1 MSVLSALLQV
11 KTDTE
16 SVGHVRKMKA
26 GCVSLGHLLSP
37 TYQKEKISDCQG
49 FSTPHNVH
57 PAASGKDSPIPHI
70 CPVSQGPPCALT
82 VCLCLWRFSFHWI
95 NMNIPWYLCPF
106 RSFPSF
112 HESFSWGGLP
122 LVLCVCQDTFLSLTE
137 GGLFSFSSFLI
148 SFLSETEPYVVAQIG
163 LKLTK

>member
-26 GCVSLGHLLSP
+26 GCVSLGHLLGP

-57 PAASGKDSPIPHI
+57 PAASGTDSPIPHV
-70 CPVSQGPPCALT
+70 CPVSQGLPCAFT
-82 VCLCLWRFSFHWI
+82 VCLCLWRFSFRWTNMSIHW
-95 NMNIPWYLCPF
+95 YFCPF
-106 RSFPSF
+106 RCLPFIPRELLFGGGGYLWFCVSIRIPSF
-112 HESFSWGGLP
+112 LWLREASFR
-122 LVLCVCQDTFLSLTE
+122 FLL
-137 GGLFSFSSFLI
+137 SFLV
-148 SFLSETEPYVVAQIG
+148 SFLSETVSYFVA
-163 LKLTK
+163 

>member
-26 GCVSLGHLLSP
+26 GCVSLGHLLGP

-57 PAASGKDSPIPHI
+57 PAASGTDSPIPHV
-70 CPVSQGPPCALT
+70 CPVSQGLPCAFT
-82 VCLCLWRFSFHWI
+82 VCLCLWRFSFRWTKYEHSLVFLSVSLPSLHSTRASLGRI
-95 NMNIPWYLCPF
+95 TFGSVCPSGYLPF
-106 RSFPSF
+106 SDWGRRVFVFFFLSSFPF
-112 HESFSWGGLP
+112 
-122 LVLCVCQDTFLSLTE
+122 FLRQSLI
-137 GGLFSFSSFLI
+137 L
-148 SFLSETEPYVVAQIG
+148 
-163 LKLTK
+163 

>member
-57 PAASGKDSPIPHI
+57 PAASGTDSPIPHI

-106 RSFPSF
+106 RCLPFIPWELLLGGDYLWFCVSVKIPSFLWLREACFLFLLSSFPF
-112 HESFSWGGLP
+112 
-122 LVLCVCQDTFLSLTE
+122 FLRQSLM
-137 GGLFSFSSFLI
+137 L
-148 SFLSETEPYVVAQIG
+148 
-163 LKLTK
+163 